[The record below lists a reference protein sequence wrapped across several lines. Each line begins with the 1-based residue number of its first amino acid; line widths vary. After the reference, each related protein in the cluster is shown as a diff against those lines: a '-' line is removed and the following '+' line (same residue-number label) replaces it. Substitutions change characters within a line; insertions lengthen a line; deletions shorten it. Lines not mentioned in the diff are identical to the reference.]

1 MVGSCQFFFKE
12 KRKEKLRRAASLDHS
27 LMYFHYS
34 PCLLIIVEHLDFVH
48 VVSVRSADL
57 WG

>member
-1 MVGSCQFFFKE
+1 MVLASFSLK
-12 KRKEKLRRAASLDHS
+12 KKKEKLRRAASLDHS

-34 PCLLIIVEHLDFVH
+34 ACLLIIVEHLDFVH
-48 VVSVRSADL
+48 VVSVLSADL

>member
-1 MVGSCQFFFKE
+1 MVLASFSLK
-12 KRKEKLRRAASLDHS
+12 KKKKLRRAASLDHS

-34 PCLLIIVEHLDFVH
+34 PCLLIIVVEHLDFVH
-48 VVSVRSADL
+48 VVSVLSADL

>member
-12 KRKEKLRRAASLDHS
+12 KKKLRRAASLDHS

-34 PCLLIIVEHLDFVH
+34 PCLLIIVVEHLDFVH
-48 VVSVRSADL
+48 VVSVLSADL